1 MRLHEG
7 IVCASQRLA
16 CIVSRSASALGIHE
30 RGVLLAKVDCG
41 AQLLLAHGGFLG
53 VLQGVFARLVGL
65 DQLVADGDHQ
75 PIVHERQRAV
85 TLAGLVGIVGQM
97 IDLPARQHGALRNHL
112 DRLLQLLG
120 HVLRAANDHAG
131 TERRGAAAE
140 VQGADDV
147 LRVVQVVAVDLDR
160 LAGRRLVVA
169 RLHPGRI
176 TRGGDEALRALA
188 QHHNVGHHF
197 RAGVLLECAG
207 RQADGRD
214 QLGLLGKLAANC
226 GVLLVHRA
234 RGRDA
239 DHDPARANLIHGL
252 QEEVVMEHRV
262 QLVVAAIGNRRVLER
277 PVPDDQIVEAVGR
290 LRVLIAHDPHVRA
303 REKLLGNRAG
313 RLVQFDAGQLAAR
326 LQVGRHHAEE
336 VAGAHGGLQHL
347 ATLEAHAAHHVP
359 HGQHGRRVGVVR
371 VGDRALGGLPGGL
384 AQGVAQP
391 LAALLPDALVLVDG
405 ALPRT
410 LEQLLAERSPP
421 DVAGEHL
428 LFVRRRLTTFFGQRL
443 KQLER
448 GAVAIEALNRRAADD
463 LKRVVDVQILRLRRR
478 CGGRTY
484 ASQGSSASGSS
495 GSSIR

>member
-1 MRLHEG
+1 MRH
-7 IVCASQRLA
+7 
-16 CIVSRSASALGIHE
+16 
-30 RGVLLAKVDCG
+30 
-41 AQLLLAHGGFLG
+41 
-53 VLQGVFARLVGL
+53 
-65 DQLVADGDHQ
+65 
-75 PIVHERQRAV
+75 
-85 TLAGLVGIVGQM
+85 
-97 IDLPARQHGALRNHL
+97 HL

-120 HVLRAANDHAG
+120 HVVRAAHDHASA
-131 TERRGAAAE
+131 ERGRAAAE
-140 VQGADDV
+140 VQGSDDV

-169 RLHPGRI
+169 RFHPGRV

-188 QHHNVGHHF
+188 QHHDVGHHL
-197 RAGVLLECAG
+197 RAGVLLECTG
-207 RQADGRD
+207 RQADCRN
-214 QLGLLGKLAANC
+214 QLGLLGELAANR

-262 QLVVAAIGNRRVLER
+262 QLVVAAIGDRRVLER

-336 VAGAHGGLQHL
+336 VTGSHGGLKHL
-347 ATLEAHAAHHVP
+347 AALEAHAAHHVP
-359 HGQHGRRVGVVR
+359 HGEHGRGVGVVG

-391 LAALLPDALVLVDG
+391 LAALLPDAFVLVDG

-410 LEQLLAERSPP
+410 LEQFLTERSPA

-428 LFVRRRLTTFFGQRL
+428 LLVRRGLPPLFGQRL
-443 KQLER
+443 KQFKR
-448 GAVAIEALNRRAADD
+448 SAVAVEALNRRTADD

-484 ASQGSSASGSS
+484 SAQVSSASGSS